1 MSKSDNDKT
10 PNNRGDATNPGVTVT
25 APLSKSEAYATHGGQ
40 QKSEAHYKAI
50 VQKAA
55 KDGDQ
60 GVYSKRRK

>member
-1 MSKSDNDKT
+1 MADSDKT
-10 PNNRGDATNPGVTVT
+10 PNNAGVADNPRITVT
-25 APLSKSEAYATHGGQ
+25 APLSKSEAFATHGGQ

-60 GVYSKRRK
+60 GIYRKGRK